1 MAKAKRHIHAAQ
13 VRDMLAYMAEGDPV
27 EALTE
32 LRRMAGHEEL
42 DLGEARRLIVGAMQG
57 WEIVLS
63 ACVGKDP

>member
-1 MAKAKRHIHAAQ
+1 
-13 VRDMLAYMAEGDPV
+13 MLAYMAEGDPV

-42 DLGEARRLIVGAMQG
+42 DMGEARRLIVGAMQG